1 MIMSTC
7 GVSSSGTS
15 SMSGARGCS
24 SSTRCALYDG
34 IRSTRHCGRQSS
46 SRHTTSRCRP
56 LPGDQRRD
64 RVEEAAHRVD
74 GSAVRGGDRRRH
86 TEVRAKPHAGAVEQ
100 ERGSGVPCVS
110 SCQVGFRAS
119 RPSSQ
124 SGVSCESCLLA
135 RRIRRISRTHDGQSI
150 QLRRIRPAMAA
161 ATAPRPTPGLAG
173 LVITPGYD
181 LRYLLGSRAQTF
193 ERLTAL
199 VLPAAGD
206 PIIVVPRLELAS
218 LKESAVTE
226 LGLAVRD
233 WVDGDDPYRLVAD
246 ALGGG
251 PLATAR
257 SPTAMPALHLLPLA
271 DVLGVV
277 PVLATDVL
285 RRLRMI
291 KDAAE
296 IDALR
301 KAGAAID
308 RVHARVPEFLVPG
321 RTEADVAADIAEAIV
336 AEGHSEVAFIIVG
349 SGPHGADP
357 HHECSD
363 RELRAGDIVVVDI
376 GGPYDPGY
384 NSDSTRTYSIGEPDP
399 EVARRY
405 AVLQRAQQAAVDAVR
420 PGRHRR
426 TGRRRRARR
435 AGRRRPGRGVR
446 APHRTRHR
454 AVGARGALHR
464 GGQRAA
470 AAGGHGVLRRAG
482 HLLPRP
488 VGRPHRGHRDR
499 HRRRR
504 DVGEQPAAR
513 PRRGAGGDQARRA
526 SRRRGPTGRRT
537 RAPARPAPRSPRA
550 SG

>member
-1 MIMSTC
+1 MT
-7 GVSSSGTS
+7 
-15 SMSGARGCS
+15 
-24 SSTRCALYDG
+24 
-34 IRSTRHCGRQSS
+34 
-46 SRHTTSRCRP
+46 
-56 LPGDQRRD
+56 
-64 RVEEAAHRVD
+64 
-74 GSAVRGGDRRRH
+74 
-86 TEVRAKPHAGAVEQ
+86 
-100 ERGSGVPCVS
+100 
-110 SCQVGFRAS
+110 AS
-119 RPSSQ
+119 RFSTDVYAQ
-124 SGVSCESCLLA
+124 
-135 RRIRRISRTHDGQSI
+135 R
-150 QLRRIRPAMAA
+150 LRAA
-161 ATAPRPTPGLAG
+161 AAAVADAGLGG

-181 LRYLLGSRAQTF
+181 LRYLVGSRAQTF

-199 VLPAAGD
+199 VLPATSE
-206 PIIVVPRLELAS
+206 PTIVVPRLELAS

-246 ALGGG
+246 GLGGREEHEG
-251 PLATAR
+251 IRSAPVATAVTD
-257 SPTAMPALHLLPLA
+257 SMPALHLLPLA

-376 GGPYDPGY
+376 GGPYEPGY

-405 AVLQRAQQAAVDAVR
+405 AVLQRAQRAAVEAVR
-420 PGRHRR
+420 PGVTAEQVDAVARDVLAAEGLASAFVHR
-426 TGRRRRARR
+426 TGHGIGLSVHEEPYIV
-435 AGRRRPGRGVR
+435 AGNDLPLEAGMAFSVEPGIYFPGQW
-446 APHRTRHR
+446 
-454 AVGARGALHR
+454 GARIEDIVVVTADGALS
-464 GGQRAA
+464 
-470 AAGGHGVLRRAG
+470 VNN
-482 HLLPRP
+482 
-488 VGRPHRGHRDR
+488 RPHEL
-499 HRRRR
+499 
-504 DVGEQPAAR
+504 VVVPAG
-513 PRRGAGGDQARRA
+513 PGATA
-526 SRRRGPTGRRT
+526 
-537 RAPARPAPRSPRA
+537 
-550 SG
+550 